1 MQAVC
6 WKQNVCFQKQANTH
20 IFCICPCGFTLVH
33 SRAAPLYFTA
43 EVISDQKATRW
54 RLYSLPT
61 SHTSSRSQAYLYLVF
76 PHLILILTVFCCLQ
90 ALLTQKQK
98 QNTKCTCK
106 ERNAPLPFRVASVSE
121 PWEMG
126 GVTTRSGRVSNGNW
140 KENSRKPVAQLTAE
154 CFSICKAV
162 LNPQETLRI
171 NFLLSFLS
179 A

>member
-1 MQAVC
+1 MTQKLLHKFQRLRDLSLLKTPAVLIAVSEDRGLC
-6 WKQNVCFQKQANTH
+6 S
-20 IFCICPCGFTLVH
+20 TLHMGCLMERHKCEGRSLVI
-33 SRAAPLYFTA
+33 AEPLVSF
-43 EVISDQKATRW
+43 
-54 RLYSLPT
+54 P
-61 SHTSSRSQAYLYLVF
+61 QAYLYLVF
-76 PHLILILTVFCCLQ
+76 PHLILILMVFCCLQ
-90 ALLTQKQK
+90 ALLTQKQE

-106 ERNAPLPFRVASVSE
+106 ERNALLPFRAASVSE

-140 KENSRKPVAQLTAE
+140 KENSRKPVPQLTAE